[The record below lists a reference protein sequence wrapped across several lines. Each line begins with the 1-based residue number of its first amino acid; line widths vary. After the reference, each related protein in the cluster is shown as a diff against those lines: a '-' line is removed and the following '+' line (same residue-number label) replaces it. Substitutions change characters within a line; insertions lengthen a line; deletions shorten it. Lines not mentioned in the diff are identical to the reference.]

1 MQKKEKI
8 FLRFQPLRMTGSDPQ
23 WEDWNCYD
31 NLLLVYQTDYNWL
44 LMPYFEQLFPIAD
57 PINKNIQDRI
67 NVCFDNWIGK
77 EDWQRFFC
85 FIKNDMQIKIEELQ
99 KKKSTFEI
107 FQKCFSNVTK
117 SRKIYFG

>member
-57 PINKNIQDRI
+57 PINKNIQDRM

-85 FIKNDMQIKIEELQ
+85 FIKNDMQTMSEEVKNFYCELISWIEIAL
-99 KKKSTFEI
+99 KEI
-107 FQKCFSNVTK
+107 
-117 SRKIYFG
+117 